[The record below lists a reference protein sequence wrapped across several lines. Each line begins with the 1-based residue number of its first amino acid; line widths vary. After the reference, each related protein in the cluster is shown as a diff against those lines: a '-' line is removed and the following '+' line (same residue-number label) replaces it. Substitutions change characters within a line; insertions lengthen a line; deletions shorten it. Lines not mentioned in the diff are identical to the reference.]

1 MVEREATVTG
11 GANLVCFVQLKSGLI
26 ARFREARL
34 LRLTDGVLAEL
45 GDGETKKPLHRNML
59 RVCYG
64 PVECRPLPT
73 FDLLL
78 SSRRDYCQ
86 LVRDVTAAVHVVESS
101 SQEELVRCL
110 LQWSSDS
117 PVSYQK

>member
-34 LRLTDGVLAEL
+34 LRLTDGVLAEEL
-45 GDGETKKPLHRNML
+45 GDTGETEKPLLLCIHL
-59 RVCYG
+59 RVRYG

-73 FDLLL
+73 FDLAHTHTFVL
-78 SSRRDYCQ
+78 SS
-86 LVRDVTAAVHVVESS
+86 V
-101 SQEELVRCL
+101 
-110 LQWSSDS
+110 
-117 PVSYQK
+117 